1 MVQAARASFDA
12 GQWAQALEQFPG
24 NMADERR
31 ALQALIRAK
40 GDYGRAYAAVPKRLK
55 IFLLSAFQSEL
66 FNQVLEKRLQ
76 TLDRVYYGDLAMK
89 HPGRSVFRVEDEV
102 VEQPRAD
109 RLEISATGPLFGYKM
124 MQPLGQQGDL
134 EASILDREA
143 LTLESFRVGDGIRA
157 KGGRRAL
164 RFRIQEP
171 ELWFDDG
178 LMLRFWL
185 DKGCYATAV
194 LAELMKVPLA

>member
-1 MVQAARASFDA
+1 
-12 GQWAQALEQFPG
+12 
-24 NMADERR
+24 MADERR
-31 ALQALIRAK
+31 TLQTLIRMQ
-40 GDYGRAYAAVPKRLK
+40 GDYERAYAAVPKRLK
-55 IFLLSAFQSEL
+55 VFLLSAFQSEL
-66 FNQVLEKRLQ
+66 FNRVLNQRLQ

-89 HPGRSVFRVEDEV
+89 HPGRSVFRVEDEM

-109 RLEISATGPLFGYKM
+109 RLEISATGPLFGFKM

-134 EASILDREA
+134 EASVLGKEG
-143 LTLESFRVGDGIRA
+143 LTLESFRVGGGIRA

-164 RFRIQEP
+164 RFRLQEP

-194 LAELMKVPLA
+194 LAELMKVPPT